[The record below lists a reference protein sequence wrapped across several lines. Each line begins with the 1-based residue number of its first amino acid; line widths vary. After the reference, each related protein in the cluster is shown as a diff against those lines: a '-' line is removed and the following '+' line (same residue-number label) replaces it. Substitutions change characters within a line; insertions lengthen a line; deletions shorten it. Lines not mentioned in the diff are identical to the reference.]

1 MPARCRRYEV
11 RATRLPV
18 EDYTP
23 TIPCLSRGKMGWS
36 NLSYIVRWFTSI
48 KMSPFW
54 GSEGMAGRGLVTLL
68 YTHSSL
74 IAGEPG
80 GLREEVFALREA
92 GGLDPGGAGVPC
104 GCLGVAGEFQRMC
117 VNGVQGA
124 MIGEAGVR
132 LEDAGIGG

>member
-1 MPARCRRYEV
+1 MLLHVQSPRFA
-11 RATRLPV
+11 
-18 EDYTP
+18 
-23 TIPCLSRGKMGWS
+23 GK
-36 NLSYIVRWFTSI
+36 
-48 KMSPFW
+48 
-54 GSEGMAGRGLVTLL
+54 A
-68 YTHSSL
+68 
-74 IAGEPG
+74 G